1 MDEYKL
7 KDYTERLKKE
17 TNENAHKML
26 YMWIKQDIISLS
38 EYQKLVLNLSLQL
51 VSKLLPDD
59 KEIIA
64 KARDNFDPWDSNRD
78 MQDGIEHGFMD
89 GASWVVQKINNV
101 C

>member
-38 EYQKLVLNLSLQL
+38 EYQQLVLNLSLQL
-51 VSKLLPDD
+51 VSKSFTSEQIESAYDVGF
-59 KEIIA
+59 ENGCEH
-64 KARDNFDPWDSNRD
+64 ARP
-78 MQDGIEHGFMD
+78 
-89 GASWVVQKINNV
+89 AY
-101 C
+101 